1 MDNISWKSWAFQAC
15 AHIRFKPDRAAV
27 EEELLAHLEDKAEAI
42 LREKE
47 LTVYEAERQALASM
61 GDADEVGRQL
71 AAVYRPWL
79 GYLWLWSRRVLIVC
93 VVAAVWLS
101 LGFSQRVG
109 FGESDLRWWHL
120 ADIGGRGLT
129 VTSDAPFSASAL
141 HYQQESL
148 DEGPAKRQGHSPEVE
163 KQKNVSV
170 CLDKVQY
177 GLACVNSWGALPL
190 PEYRIPYADYT
201 FRLKIAP
208 ATRL

>member
-1 MDNISWKSWAFQAC
+1 MGHYRQTVDEQFYPY
-15 AHIRFKPDRAAV
+15 IRPQETGTK
-27 EEELLAHLEDKAEAI
+27 
-42 LREKE
+42 
-47 LTVYEAERQALASM
+47 
-61 GDADEVGRQL
+61 
-71 AAVYRPWL
+71 
-79 GYLWLWSRRVLIVC
+79 
-93 VVAAVWLS
+93 
-101 LGFSQRVG
+101 
-109 FGESDLRWWHL
+109 SDLRWWHL

-141 HYQQESL
+141 HYSQESL

-163 KQKNVSV
+163 KQKCVSV

-190 PEYRIPYADYT
+190 PEYRVPYADYT

>member
-47 LTVYEAERQALASM
+47 LTVYEAERQALVSM

-93 VVAAVWLS
+93 VVAVIWAAW
-101 LGFSQRVG
+101 GFSERTG
-109 FGESDLRWWHL
+109 FGESDLRWWLDFPGYDGYREHYTITEL
-120 ADIGGRGLT
+120 SPDCRDG
-129 VTSDAPFSASAL
+129 SD
-141 HYQQESL
+141 
-148 DEGPAKRQGHSPEVE
+148 G
-163 KQKNVSV
+163 
-170 CLDKVQY
+170 
-177 GLACVNSWGALPL
+177 
-190 PEYRIPYADYT
+190 YT
-201 FRLKIAP
+201 FTVP
-208 ATRL
+208 AAAVWRSEERRVGKECRSGWSQYH